1 MTGGAGS
8 DTFKWS
14 LADVPASG
22 VARDVVTD
30 FTLSTPTVQGD
41 VLDIKDLLTGSD
53 RTAEGLA
60 AQLDF
65 AASGSNTVISVHAV
79 GSTDAHQTITLNNVS
94 LASLAGTAGA
104 GEPSDIAALQ
114 KLLDGH
120 NIKVS

>member
-1 MTGGAGS
+1 M
-8 DTFKWS
+8 
-14 LADVPASG
+14 PASG